1 MHDQLNGQTLNQKS
15 GMCTLPALLGGTAE
29 SQHKGYEC
37 MILLQGNND
46 ELNIMILSIPAKI
59 LYCKWNGYKLNRLT
73 QEGHQ
78 THSQNPNCLNSAG

>member
-1 MHDQLNGQTLNQKS
+1 MYDQLNGQTLNQKR

-29 SQHKGYEC
+29 SLNTRVREMC

-46 ELNIMILSIPAKI
+46 ELNIMILSTPAKI
-59 LYCKWNGYKLNRLT
+59 LYYKWNGYKLNKLT

-78 THSQNPNCLNSAG
+78 THSQILIG